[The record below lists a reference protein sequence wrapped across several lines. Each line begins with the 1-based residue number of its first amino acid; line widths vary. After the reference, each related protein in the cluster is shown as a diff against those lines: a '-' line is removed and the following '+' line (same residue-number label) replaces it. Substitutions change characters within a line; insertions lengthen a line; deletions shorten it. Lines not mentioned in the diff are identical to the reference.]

1 MHEILLVED
10 NEGIVMGL
18 EYLLTEQ
25 GFSFSHAGTIG
36 KAREL
41 LEQKR
46 FDLVLLDV
54 RLPDGNGFSL
64 CQEIK
69 KRDLAAVIFLTARD
83 EENHVVQG
91 FDLGADDYV
100 MKPFRNMEL
109 VSRIKNVLRRTGKE
123 QLKLEF
129 HGISIDV
136 EAGKVYCG
144 TEELKLTK
152 LEYKIMV
159 LLFSNPKRLFTR
171 DEILGAVWDIDGNF
185 VNDNTLTVTM
195 KRLRAKISDQDGT
208 IIETVRGR
216 GYRLGEEKHEPL
228 SE

>member
-123 QLKLEF
+123 QPRLEF

-195 KRLRAKISDQDGT
+195 KRLRAKISDQNGT